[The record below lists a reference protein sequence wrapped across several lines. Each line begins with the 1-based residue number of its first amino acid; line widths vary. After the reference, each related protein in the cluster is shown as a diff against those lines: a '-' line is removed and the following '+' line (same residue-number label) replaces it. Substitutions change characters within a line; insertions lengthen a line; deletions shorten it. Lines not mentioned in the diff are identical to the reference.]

1 MSKKRLGKGLSKEK
15 YGYLFILPFFLAFL
29 VFSLYPI
36 IYSFKISFMKW
47 DGLSPI
53 STFVGLKNYSRLIVD
68 PTFRQTIANT
78 FIMWGFNVVPQMVI
92 ALILA
97 IVLNNERLKGR
108 DFFRAIYYL
117 PNLVT
122 PAAIGVLFVFLFDWQ
137 SGAVNN
143 MLISAHIFS
152 GKYNFLIDGT
162 AVRGIV
168 SFTQWWMWFGY
179 SSIIFMAGLKNIP
192 EELYE
197 ACRVDGASGWQTFWK
212 ITLPLLKPTVLYSV
226 LTSIIGGMQ
235 LFDIPNVIAATP
247 LTQTRP
253 VQTMV
258 LYLYNTAFQNN
269 NYGYGAAIGYGLFV
283 IILIFAVGS
292 FKLINRNAEYD

>member
-1 MSKKRLGKGLSKEK
+1 MMSKKKLSKES
-15 YGYLFILPFFLAFL
+15 YGFLFIAPFFLAFL
-29 VFSLYPI
+29 IFSLYPI
-36 IYSFKISFMKW
+36 IYSFYISFMKW
-47 DGLSPI
+47 DGMSPEPI
-53 STFVGLKNYSRLIVD
+53 FSGLKNYSRLIVD
-68 PTFRQTIANT
+68 PMFRESIANT

-97 IVLNNERLKGR
+97 VILNNQRLKGR
-108 DFFRAIYYL
+108 DFFRAVYYL

-137 SGAVNN
+137 SGAINSMLVNF
-143 MLISAHIFS
+143 HIFND
-152 GKYNFLIDGT
+152 KFNFLIDPIS
-162 AVRGIV
+162 VRGIV

-197 ACRVDGASGWQTFWK
+197 ASKVDGASGWQNFWK
-212 ITLPLLKPTVLYSV
+212 ITLPLLRPTILYSV

-235 LFDIPNVIAATP
+235 LFDIPNVIQATP
-247 LTQTRP
+247 NTNARP
-253 VQTMV
+253 ATTMV
-258 LYLYNTAFQNN
+258 LYLYNTAFQNQ

-292 FKLINRNAEYD
+292 FKIINRGNDND

>member
-1 MSKKRLGKGLSKEK
+1 MSKKRISKEK
-15 YGYLFILPFFLAFL
+15 YGYLFILPFFLTFL
-29 VFSLYPI
+29 IFSLYPI
-36 IYSFKISFMKW
+36 IYSFGISLIKW
-47 DGLSPI
+47 DGLSPET
-53 STFVGLKNYSRLIVD
+53 TFVGLKNYSRLIGD
-68 PTFRQTIANT
+68 PTFRQSIANT

-97 IVLNNERLKGR
+97 VILNNQRLKGK

-137 SGAVNN
+137 SGAVNSI
-143 MLISAHIFS
+143 LISMHIF
-152 GKYNFLIDGT
+152 KEPYNWLVDGT
-162 AVRGIV
+162 ATRGIV

-197 ACRVDGASGWQTFWK
+197 ACRVDGASGWQAFWK

-235 LFDIPNVIAATP
+235 LFDIPSVIANTMGAQGP
-247 LTQTRP
+247 P

>member
-1 MSKKRLGKGLSKEK
+1 MSKKKLSKEN
-15 YGYLFILPFFLAFL
+15 YGYLFITPFFLAFL
-29 VFSLYPI
+29 IFSLYPI
-36 IYSFKISFMKW
+36 IYSFYISFQKW
-47 DGLSPI
+47 DGMSPEPI
-53 STFVGLKNYSRLIVD
+53 FIGLKNYSRLIID
-68 PTFRQTIANT
+68 PFFRETIANT

-97 IVLNNERLKGR
+97 IILNNQRLKGR
-108 DFFRAIYYL
+108 DFFRAVYYL

-122 PAAIGVLFVFLFDWQ
+122 PAAIGVLFVFLFDWK
-137 SGAVNN
+137 SGAINN
-143 MLISAHIFS
+143 MLIAAHLVTKETS
-152 GKYNFLIDGT
+152 YNWLIDGT
-162 AVRGIV
+162 AIRGIV

-197 ACRVDGASGWQTFWK
+197 ASKVDGASGWQNFWS
-212 ITLPLLKPTVLYSV
+212 ITLPLLRPTILYSV

-235 LFDIPNVIAATP
+235 LFDIPNVIQATP
-247 LTQTRP
+247 LTNARP
-253 VQTMV
+253 ATTMV

-269 NYGYGAAIGYGLFV
+269 NYGYGATIGYGLFV

-292 FKLINRNAEYD
+292 FKIINRGNDND

>member
-1 MSKKRLGKGLSKEK
+1 MSKKGFNKGLSKEK
-15 YGYLFILPFFLAFL
+15 YGYFFILPFFIAFL
-29 VFSLYPI
+29 IFSLYPI
-36 IYSFKISFMKW
+36 IYSFGISFMKW
-47 DGLSPI
+47 DGMSPV
-53 STFVGLKNYSRLIVD
+53 STFIGIKNYSRLISD
-68 PTFRQTIANT
+68 PTFKESIANT

-92 ALILA
+92 ALVLA
-97 IVLNNERLKGR
+97 VILNNHRLKGR

-137 SGAVNN
+137 SGAVNS
-143 MLISAHIFS
+143 MLVSFHIF
-152 GKYNFLIDGT
+152 KEPFNWLIDGT
-162 AVRGIV
+162 AVKGIV

-197 ACRVDGASGWQTFWK
+197 ACKVDGASGWQTFWK
-212 ITLPLLKPTVLYSV
+212 ITLPLLKPTILYST

-247 LTQTRP
+247 QTQGRS